1 MLVRRWCFLM
11 VGLAAFGISLGMV
24 VRAGFG
30 LAPWDVFHQGVSDQL
45 GWSLGTVIVLT
56 SFVVILAWI
65 PIRERPGL
73 GTVANALLVGVWVD
87 VSLAVIPDDIG
98 SIVARIALLAAGIVV
113 NGVAT
118 GLYIGARF
126 GSGPRDGL
134 MTGIAARGHSI
145 RLVRTGIEAVVLT
158 TGVLL
163 GGPIGVGTVA
173 FAVAIGPIAHLSIP
187 LFSRFT
193 AGQPSSD
200 SRSANSSTSAS
211 TRLAKLNRR

>member
-1 MLVRRWCFLM
+1 MLVRRWVFLM

-24 VRAGFG
+24 VRADFG

-73 GTVANALLVGVWVD
+73 GTVANALLVGAWVD
-87 VSLAVIPDDIG
+87 VSLAVIPDPVP
-98 SIVARIALLAAGIVV
+98 SLTVRIALLAAGIAV
-113 NGVAT
+113 NGLAT

-145 RLVRTGIEAVVLT
+145 RWVRTGIEAVVLT
-158 TGVLL
+158 SGVLL
-163 GGPIGVGTVA
+163 GGPIGFGTLV
-173 FAVAIGPIAHLSIP
+173 FAASIGPIAHLSIP
-187 LFSRFT
+187 LF
-193 AGQPSSD
+193 
-200 SRSANSSTSAS
+200 
-211 TRLAKLNRR
+211 TRYTDPDPTNA

>member
-1 MLVRRWCFLM
+1 MIVRRWLFLM
-11 VGLAAFGISLGMV
+11 LGLALFGGSLGLV

-56 SFVVILAWI
+56 SFLVVLAWI

-73 GTVANALLVGVWVD
+73 GTVANALLVGFWVD
-87 VSLAVIPDDIG
+87 VSLALIPDPIA
-98 SIVARIALLAAGIVV
+98 SWTVRVALLATGIVV
-113 NGVAT
+113 NGLAT

-134 MTGIAARGHSI
+134 MTGFAARGHSI
-145 RLVRTGIEAVVLT
+145 RTVRTVIEAVVLT

-163 GGPIGVGTVA
+163 GGPIGIGTLV
-173 FAVAIGPIAHLSIP
+173 FALAIGPIAHLSIP
-187 LFSRFT
+187 WFSRFT
-193 AGQPSSD
+193 HPGTD
-200 SRSANSSTSAS
+200 SFA
-211 TRLAKLNRR
+211 